1 MKNLHWYDH
10 LAINSYWLGINI
22 ASGILTPIL
31 MPALVLMFMP
41 VEMKNTYLAN
51 LRVIGL
57 SVAMLFQPIAGFWS
71 DRSNGKNGPPAPVH
85 HLGCHPQ
92 CDLPFYHRIIPLL
105 HGRQQ

>member
-71 DRSNGKNGPPAPVH
+71 DRSNARMGRRR
-85 HLGCHPQ
+85 
-92 CDLPFYHRIIPLL
+92 PFII
-105 HGRQQ
+105 